1 MSLVTG
7 EQLALDGQDAAFAAA
22 VVGHHVHVLVAA
34 KVIESWA
41 ADSVRTGNT
50 FSADDVRATLP
61 PETVAWIDTHHQAW
75 SALWAQARR
84 TNLIHAVGWTN
95 TKRRQRHGNP
105 NRLWRGTEGA
115 LHDAA

>member
-1 MSLVTG
+1 MTTG
-7 EQLALDGQDAAFAAA
+7 HQLAIDGQDSALAAA
-22 VVGHHVHVLVAA
+22 IVGHHNHLTTAHHT
-34 KVIESWA
+34 ITQWA
-41 ADSVRTGNT
+41 NYSARRRTA
-50 FSADDVRATLP
+50 FSADDVRADLP